1 MMQTA
6 ELRSLSYFFF
16 DQHSLYIQGLAY
28 LNRWEDFITSIVK
41 GIFLDFFFL
50 FKIADEARSLCQT
63 IAQKK
68 VQGENNAYLDS
79 FQ

>member
-6 ELRSLSYFFF
+6 ELWYVVFLTFFF

-28 LNRWEDFITSIVK
+28 LNRYRRFYYEFIK
-41 GIFLDFFFL
+41 GIFLDFLFS
-50 FKIADEARSLCQT
+50 FKIADEARSLYQT

-68 VQGENNAYLDS
+68 CKEKITLT
-79 FQ
+79 